1 MVISQILPDLAQ
13 ICLPTPKSRLV
24 ASCGPFRLLHTTLVQ
39 ICPQRNPN
47 TATTTFFGGDYDHC
61 LQGQGQI
68 PHYGH
73 KFLCLDELEVGLTGL
88 KHWRV
93 QCILYDSIIKMYVY
107 LFMQCVHILNA
118 YVYIYHI
125 LHILYIYACSFINK
139 WLVEPDFPWSYF
151 TRDGPWHAVRRK
163 WSWNSS
169 LLGARVSFWEPTERA
184 LEGMDGLWLVVGD
197 DGLSWRQRESVQG
210 WLVLFFIFGNTLR
223 ICAKLL
229 GRNFE
234 SATANIF
241 QISSINCV
249 SWQNYARWNLYIWQ
263 RHCQRGTDPT
273 WRLLGRHWLGLV
285 V

>member
-125 LHILYIYACSFINK
+125 LHILYIYICVLFHQQMACWT
-139 WLVEPDFPWSYF
+139 WLSMIIFY
-151 TRDGPWHAVRRK
+151 
-163 WSWNSS
+163 
-169 LLGARVSFWEPTERA
+169 
-184 LEGMDGLWLVVGD
+184 
-197 DGLSWRQRESVQG
+197 QG
-210 WLVLFFIFGNTLR
+210 WSVTRCAKEMILKLFAFGCTGFFLGTDRACLGGHGWTVAGGWRRWPFMKTTGECSGLVGFIFYLWKHPEDL
-223 ICAKLL
+223 CK
-229 GRNFE
+229 
-234 SATANIF
+234 
-241 QISSINCV
+241 
-249 SWQNYARWNLYIWQ
+249 
-263 RHCQRGTDPT
+263 
-273 WRLLGRHWLGLV
+273 V
-285 V
+285 VR